1 MKPSKWLLA
10 AIRALAASILGQ
22 TASAQVCTAKGEEF
36 CGLPCKI
43 ERCLRVR
50 YGGGV
55 SMNFGLASRD
65 HFLRHWARTQKTI
78 VTTLRDFINFLG
90 KPL

>member
-22 TASAQVCTAKGEEF
+22 TASAQVYTARREDF
-36 CGLPCKI
+36 CGLPYKI

-55 SMNFGLASRD
+55 SMNSGLASRD
-65 HFLRHWARTQKTI
+65 RFLRHWARRQTM
-78 VTTLRDFINFLG
+78 VTTLSRLCSLLK
-90 KPL
+90 KPP